1 MAIRGASCYSSGMS
15 IMQLWGSVR
24 GTLRETGLQEQSLRA
39 AGTVLWRGVLLG
51 AFLALSIGAEPSEN
65 LRFNIASYLVA
76 LIWSYYD
83 GVFSKRAW
91 SLAWIEA
98 IFLHLAAVQFAKLLI
113 LAL

>member
-1 MAIRGASCYSSGMS
+1 MS
-15 IMQLWGSVR
+15 IMRVWGKVR
-24 GTLRETGLQEQSLRA
+24 STLRETGLQEQSLRA

-51 AFLALSIGAEPSEN
+51 AFLALIIGTDPSEN
-65 LRFNIASYLVA
+65 LRLNIASYVVA

-83 GVFSKRAW
+83 GVFVKRAW

-98 IFLHLAAVQFAKLLI
+98 IFLHLAAVQFANLLI